1 MLNLLEFSLRD
12 AEKQVISVW
21 VCGSLV
27 ENTKHHHHKTEI
39 SHGRFFPYNAAIH
52 STLLLKP
59 KTKLVLKVPDISQK
73 LSAERELALKDI

>member
-1 MLNLLEFSLRD
+1 MLKNRLSVFGFVGLWLKTQNITII
-12 AEKQVISVW
+12 KQ
-21 VCGSLV
+21 
-27 ENTKHHHHKTEI
+27 I

-73 LSAERELALKDI
+73 LSVERELALKDIQ